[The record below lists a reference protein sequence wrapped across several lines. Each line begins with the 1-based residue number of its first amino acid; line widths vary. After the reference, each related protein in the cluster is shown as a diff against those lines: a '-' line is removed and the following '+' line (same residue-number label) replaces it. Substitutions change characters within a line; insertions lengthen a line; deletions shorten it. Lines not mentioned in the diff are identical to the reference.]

1 MMDTAFLERVLD
13 LWASKWH
20 AEERAKVEVALE
32 RVADGDGPLPRTAAA
47 VAACAIISTPRL
59 LRVVERARWV
69 LDDATLAQIDA
80 VAKPRARIQR
90 LAEKLDRASVTALVE
105 KVVSD
110 ARNPVANMLLDR
122 VDIRELYAVMN
133 LTFDREQRVEA
144 ARRIARRGEHQR
156 ARLVAA
162 LDLSPAAFDA
172 LLAVDAPIDDLDD
185 GTGEGAYLSYEI
197 EQSVSAA

>member
-20 AEERAKVEVALE
+20 AEERAKIEGALE
-32 RVADGDGPLPRTAAA
+32 RVADGDGPPPRTAAA
-47 VAACAIISTPRL
+47 VAACAIIGTPRL
-59 LRVVERARWV
+59 LSVVERARWL

-90 LAEKLDRASVTALVE
+90 LAEKLDRESVTALVE
-105 KVVSD
+105 KVIHD

-133 LTFDREQRVEA
+133 LTFDREQRAEA

-162 LDLSPAAFDA
+162 LDLPPAAFDA
-172 LLAVDAPIDDLDD
+172 LLADAAIDGLDD

-197 EQSVSAA
+197 EPSVSAA